1 MFHKK
6 TTLLISMICLI
17 ITSNMAYS
25 KDIISLQPIN
35 PLVNQPT
42 NYTTI
47 SVEWTASTEEGDS
60 FYAAFSKGITYALHE
75 YNPSAPES
83 VPDHVI
89 TPVQQFSHSI
99 DSTSLSFETDDAYYF
114 NIIIDSEGEYG
125 ATSSIGPFIIDTTKP
140 APVNVSGV
148 TSTDRNSIQLT
159 IDPDDANQ
167 VCILLNTTNTLS
179 CDWDD
184 IPENRTI
191 ISPTLSEGNNLVYA
205 FFKDLAGNTNQAI
218 HSVKYAPVDF
228 IPEQTTVKVATIP
241 TLSEWGLIL
250 LMGILLFSSVWI
262 RKKGVAS

>member
-1 MFHKK
+1 MFQKK
-6 TTLLISMICLI
+6 ITILTSMIVLI
-17 ITSNMAYS
+17 IASNMAYS

-42 NYTTI
+42 HYTTI
-47 SVEWTASTEEGDS
+47 SVEWTASTETGDTY
-60 FYAAFSKGITYALHE
+60 YAAFSKGITYALNE
-75 YNPSAPES
+75 YNPSAPEN

-89 TPVQQFSHSI
+89 TPVQQFSHAI

-125 ATSSIGPFIIDTTKP
+125 ATSSIGPFVIDTTKP
-140 APVNVSGV
+140 APINVSGV

-159 IDPDDANQ
+159 IDPADANQ

-179 CDWDD
+179 CDWGD
-184 IPENRTI
+184 IPENRKI

-205 FFKDLAGNTNQAI
+205 FFKDLAGNTNQATHI
-218 HSVKYAPVDF
+218 VKYAPVDF
-228 IPEQTTVKVATIP
+228 VPEQTTVKIATIP

-250 LMGILLFSSVWI
+250 LMGMLLFSSVLI
-262 RKKGVAS
+262 MRRKKF

>member
-1 MFHKK
+1 MFQKK
-6 TTLLISMICLI
+6 ITILTSMIFLI
-17 ITSNMAYS
+17 IANNMAYS
-25 KDIISLQPIN
+25 KDLISLQPIN

-42 NYTTI
+42 HYTTI
-47 SVEWTASTEEGDS
+47 SVEWTASTEAGDS
-60 FYAAFSKGITYALHE
+60 YYAAFSKGITYALNE
-75 YNPSAPES
+75 YNPSAPEN

-89 TPVQQFSHSI
+89 TPVQQFSHAI

-125 ATSSIGPFIIDTTKP
+125 ATSSIGPFVIDTTKP

-159 IDPDDANQ
+159 IDPADANQ
-167 VCILLNTTNTLS
+167 VCILLNTTNILS
-179 CDWDD
+179 CDWGD
-184 IPENRTI
+184 IPENRNI

-250 LMGILLFSSVWI
+250 LMGMLLFSSVLI
-262 RKKGVAS
+262 MGRKKF